1 VVQELLP
8 GKNKVL
14 SSKPS
19 ITKKKKKKKR
29 REEKGKNQRG
39 LGRLTNRAWLTLN

>member
-19 ITKKKKKKKR
+19 ITKKKKKKKEGR
-29 REEKGKNQRG
+29 RRG
-39 LGRLTNRAWLTLN
+39 RIREAWGGSQTGPG